1 MGHRPYNDP
10 RHLPSAASSPRTTTM
25 TPPPTPPHPPHRL
38 GEVPLFA
45 GLPAAVLDRLAAES
59 RRRRFPRGQ
68 ILCHE
73 GDPGDALLVLE
84 AGRVAVSRFAAGGR
98 EVVLATVE
106 APAAFGELALID
118 GAPRSATVTART
130 AVVVRV
136 LGREAMLALLAREPA
151 MALALLQ
158 AVTAMVRATNDRL
171 ADVLALDVPGRLAK
185 WLLARAATDGIP
197 GPAGTV
203 VVLGR
208 TQGELAAELGTTRV
222 SVNKA
227 LHGFAARGVIALDHD
242 RDAVLLRR
250 PDELRAYTD

>member
-1 MGHRPYNDP
+1 MT
-10 RHLPSAASSPRTTTM
+10 SSP
-25 TPPPTPPHPPHRL
+25 PPPHRL
-38 GEVPLFA
+38 GDVPLFA
-45 GLPAAVLDRLAAES
+45 GLPAVALDRLAAES

-98 EVVLATVE
+98 EVVLAAVE

-118 GAPRSATVTART
+118 GAPRSATVTAQT
-130 AVVVRV
+130 PVVVRV
-136 LGREAMLALLAREPA
+136 LGRDAVVDLLAREPA
-151 MALALLQ
+151 VALALLR

-185 WLLARAATDGIP
+185 WLLGRAEAQGAP

-203 VVLGR
+203 VPLGR

-242 RDAVLLRR
+242 RDAVVILA
-250 PDELRAYTD
+250 PESLRAYTG

>member
-1 MGHRPYNDP
+1 
-10 RHLPSAASSPRTTTM
+10 M
-25 TPPPTPPHPPHRL
+25 TPSPPPPHRL
-38 GEVPLFA
+38 GDVPLFA
-45 GLPAAVLDRLAAES
+45 GLPAAALDRLAAES

-98 EVVLATVE
+98 EVVLAAVE

-118 GAPRSATVTART
+118 GAPRSATVTAQT
-130 AVVVRV
+130 PVVVRV
-136 LGREAMLALLAREPA
+136 LGRDAVAALLAREPTV
-151 MALALLQ
+151 ALALLR
-158 AVTAMVRATNDRL
+158 AMTAMVRATNDRL

-185 WLLARAATDGIP
+185 WLLARAATAGTP
-197 GPAGTV
+197 GPTGTV
-203 VVLGR
+203 VLLGR

-227 LHGFAARGVIALDHD
+227 LQLLAARGAIALDHD
-242 RDAVLLRR
+242 RDAVVILL
-250 PDELRAYTD
+250 PEALRAFTA